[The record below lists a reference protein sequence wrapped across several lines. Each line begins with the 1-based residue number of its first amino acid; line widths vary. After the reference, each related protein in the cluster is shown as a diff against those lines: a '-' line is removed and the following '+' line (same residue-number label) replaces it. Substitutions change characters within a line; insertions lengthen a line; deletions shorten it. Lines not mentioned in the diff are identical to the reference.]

1 MPGESMRKTI
11 GVALG
16 VSLVCSVLVSATVVS
31 LNRMQEE
38 NAKKTRIRNV
48 FMDLDLLREGEGIED
63 VRERTQ
69 RILIDMGTGVEIPK
83 ERYAETLD
91 PEAFDLKAVA
101 GNPQYSKE
109 IATDKDIAGIRRMPR
124 YMVAYLVKEN
134 DAIVKYVFHIYG
146 RGLYSTLYGVIAL
159 GKDLKTVEGISFY
172 EHAETPG
179 LGGEIDNSQWKN
191 TWKGKQAFDDSGNV
205 RIGVLQGLVDTA
217 SPNAQYQIDGL
228 SGATYTARGV
238 DQLVKFWLGDDGYG
252 PFLKRLREE
261 S

>member
-1 MPGESMRKTI
+1 MPGESVRKTI

-16 VSLVCSVLVSATVVS
+16 VSLVCSILVSATVVS

-38 NAKKTRIRNV
+38 NAKKTKIRNV
-48 FMDLDLLREGEGIED
+48 LMDLDLLREGEGIED
-63 VRERTQ
+63 VQKRTQ
-69 RILIDMGTGVEIPK
+69 RILIDMGTGGEIPK

-91 PEAFDLKAVA
+91 PEAFELKAVA
-101 GNPQYSKE
+101 GNPQYTKE
-109 IATDKDIAGIRRMPR
+109 IASERDIAGIRRMPR
-124 YMVAYLVKEN
+124 YMVVHLVKEN
-134 DAIVKYVFHIYG
+134 DAVVKYVFHIYG

-179 LGGEIDNSQWKN
+179 LGGEIDNPQWKN
-191 TWKGKQAFDDSGNV
+191 TWKGKQAFDDSGSV
-205 RIGVLQGLVDTA
+205 RIEVLQGLVDA
-217 SPNAQYQIDGL
+217 SSPDAPYQIDGL

-238 DQLVKFWLGDDGYG
+238 DQLVKFWLGDNGYG